1 MYFFKFGIN
10 PNLQLMYDLALN
22 ISFTS
27 IKIVKII
34 NLTFLKRYVMTVT
47 HSIMQHF
54 YISLTNLL
62 R

>member
-1 MYFFKFGIN
+1 MSVYFVKFGIN

-34 NLTFLKRYVMTVT
+34 N
-47 HSIMQHF
+47 SIF
-54 YISLTNLL
+54 
-62 R
+62 